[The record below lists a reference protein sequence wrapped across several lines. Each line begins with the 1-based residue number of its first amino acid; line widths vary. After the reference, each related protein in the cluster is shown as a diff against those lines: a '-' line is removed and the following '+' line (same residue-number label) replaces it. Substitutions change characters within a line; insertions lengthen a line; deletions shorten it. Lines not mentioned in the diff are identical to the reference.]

1 MKISTISKKHSHT
14 NRINTAGV
22 IVLKKILPLLLLFL
36 VGFLA
41 SSAYGKNSNTIVLQL
56 KWKHQFQFAGYYAA
70 LEKGFYEKA
79 GLNVEIR
86 ELPSNTSAIDEVL
99 SGRANYGVACSDLLV
114 QYMNGK
120 PLVLLAPIF
129 QSSPSVLLVL
139 ASSNIYTPGDL
150 VNKTIELSAKGGGT
164 TDILAM
170 LGVEGIK
177 PSQIKAVSASF
188 SLNRLLN
195 GQVDATEAY
204 LTNEPYFLDKFGIP
218 YRVISPKKYGI
229 DFYAEC
235 LFTTQEEVKRNPS
248 RTNRFLE
255 ASIKGWEYALQN
267 PEEIVKLIQT
277 KYKSTKTTE
286 HLLNEAQRVKEFI
299 QPDFINIGH
308 SNMGRWKQMTEVLL
322 RAGLISKTRSLN
334 NFVYEPKSTRDTIS
348 DLPWIAG
355 IFTAAI
361 VGLLLLHRWR
371 IRKRINK
378 HNLITRQQREQ
389 IEQLTHE
396 VDMLRKGLETVS
408 LRNNELEAFKDML
421 LANLSFEIRTPLNTI
436 IGYSELLN
444 GPHVKPQ
451 QTLHYTK
458 EINKS
463 ATVLQHQIDNILDL
477 SKLETHQLKLVYQRI
492 NLQDLFGTLH
502 ALLLNELRIFDK
514 DHIAIQTFIDE
525 EIDFDILSDRN
536 LIRNIFTKLI
546 NNSVKFTPKGYI
558 ELGCKKTNDA
568 MLHFWVQDSGPGIS
582 NSQLETLYAPFT
594 QTNDTNPYGS
604 LRLGLPVVKR
614 LIDFLNGRIWIETT
628 ENLGTTVNFEIPYT
642 PIGTRKRVTAKN
654 GKHFLLQEPPQLK
667 NKTILIVEDIHSNYF
682 LLAKMLEDTGCS
694 IINAKRGSEAIEI
707 FSTNHNV
714 DMVLMDLR
722 LADMDGIEVTRA
734 IRQIDTKVIIVAQ
747 TAYSSGVKINLSI
760 EAGCNDF
767 ITKPVSR
774 VDLFN
779 ILRKYLSP
787 EGAT

>member
-1 MKISTISKKHSHT
+1 VKISTITKKLSTT
-14 NRINTAGV
+14 NCLNRAVDTV
-22 IVLKKILPLLLLFL
+22 VKKILPILLLVVFSTLS
-36 VGFLA
+36 G
-41 SSAYGKNSNTIVLQL
+41 YGKSSSTIVLQL

-70 LEKGFYEKA
+70 LEKGFYEKE
-79 GLNVEIR
+79 GLKVEIR
-86 ELPSNTSAIDEVL
+86 ELVSNTSAIDEVL

-114 QYMNGK
+114 QYMDGK

-139 ASSNIYTPGDL
+139 ASSNIYTPNDL

-235 LFTTQEEVKRNPS
+235 LFTTQDEVKKNPS
-248 RTNRFLE
+248 RVNRFLQ
-255 ASIKGWEYALQN
+255 ASLKGWEYALQN
-267 PEEIVKLIQT
+267 PEEIAKLIQT

-322 RAGLISKTRSLN
+322 RAGLISKARSLN
-334 NFVYEPKSTRDTIS
+334 NFIYEPRSGRSTIAG
-348 DLPWIAG
+348 LPWIAG
-355 IFTAAI
+355 LFIATI
-361 VGLLLLHRWR
+361 IGLLLLHRWR
-371 IRKRINK
+371 IKARINK
-378 HNLITRQQREQ
+378 HNLVTHQLREQ
-389 IEQLTHE
+389 IDELTLE
-396 VDMLRKGLETVS
+396 VNSLRKGLEGMS
-408 LRNNELEAFKDML
+408 LRNKELEAFKDML

-451 QTLHYTK
+451 QILLYTK
-458 EINKS
+458 EINRS

-502 ALLLNELRIFDK
+502 ALLLNELKIFDK
-514 DHIAIQTFIDE
+514 DHIAIQTYIDE

-536 LIRNIFTKLI
+536 LLRNIFTKLI

-558 ELGCKKTNDA
+558 ELGCKKMDDSL
-568 MLHFWVQDSGPGIS
+568 LHFWVQDSGPGIKD
-582 NSQLETLYAPFT
+582 NQPETLYEPFT
-594 QTNDTNPYGS
+594 QTNDSSPYGS
-604 LRLGLPVVKR
+604 LRLGLPVAKR
-614 LIDFLNGRIWIETT
+614 LVDFLNGKIWIETA
-628 ENLGTTVNFEIPYT
+628 ENLGTTVNIEIPYT
-642 PIGTRKRVTAKN
+642 PIGTRRKQTGQNSKRFIL
-654 GKHFLLQEPPQLK
+654 HEPPQLK
-667 NKTILIVEDIHSNYF
+667 DKTILIVEDIHSNYF
-682 LLAKMLEDTGCS
+682 LLAKMLEDTGCHVVH
-694 IINAKRGSEAIEI
+694 AKQGIEAVEI
-707 FSTNHNV
+707 FNTNHNI

-774 VDLFN
+774 IDLFN

-787 EGAT
+787 EGST